1 MALPDNL
8 YVGTV
13 SWSKQDWVGSF
24 YPANLKPPQF
34 LEAYTRAFRTV
45 EIDATFYSIPQR
57 STVSGWRDRTPDGF
71 VFAAKIPRVITHQKT
86 LSNCQKELSTFLK
99 TMEILGDKLGPLL
112 FQFPYFN
119 KNAFASREQFDKLLR
134 PFLDSLPKEFRFSV
148 EIRNKNW
155 ITWDFLEFLRERSVG
170 FTLLVQAWM
179 PRIDTLAKALDLVTG
194 DFCYVRFMGDRKEL
208 ESQNQRFDKLLEDK
222 TDEMQVWADEL
233 KKIVV
238 KGTKTYAFFS
248 NYYAGYGPG
257 SAKLFEDLWDK
268 GKPAPPTP

>member
-34 LEAYTRAFRTV
+34 LEAYTRNFRTV

-71 VFAAKIPRVITHQKT
+71 VFAAKIPRLITHQKT
-86 LSNCQKELSTFLK
+86 LSDCQKELSTFLK
-99 TMEILGDKLGPLL
+99 TMEILGNKLGPLL
-112 FQFPYFN
+112 LQFPYFN
-119 KNAFASREQFDKLLR
+119 KNVFASREQFDRLLR

-155 ITWDFLEFLRERSVG
+155 ISWDFLELLRERSVG
-170 FTLLVQAWM
+170 FTLLAQAWM

-208 ESQNQRFDKLLEDK
+208 ESKDQTFDKLLEDK
-222 TDEMQVWADEL
+222 TDEMKVWANEL
-233 KKIVV
+233 KKIVA

-268 GKPAPPTP
+268 AKPALLRR